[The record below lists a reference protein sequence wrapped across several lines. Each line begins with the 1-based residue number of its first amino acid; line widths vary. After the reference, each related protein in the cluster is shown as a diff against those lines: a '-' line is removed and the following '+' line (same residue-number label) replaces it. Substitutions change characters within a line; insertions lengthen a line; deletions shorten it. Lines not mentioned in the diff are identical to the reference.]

1 MTALPVTSSPQTD
14 AMTMNTAPAKYQRFT
29 PLQRAARYLVYVIML
44 ASLFASLRTVEV
56 IPEFLYDAP
65 TQMADMF
72 ERMWPLDIAAYP
84 GTIHQALM
92 ETLNIATLGTLLC
105 LILAVPLALLNARN
119 VMPSRIVNWLAQ
131 TCLVT
136 SRSVNSLVWALLF
149 VAVFGPGTIAGVLA
163 VALRSVGFV
172 GKLLAEA
179 LEEINMGSIEA
190 LKATGASMPSILVKG
205 YWPQVVPAFFS
216 IVLFRWDINV
226 RESAVLGLVGA
237 GGIGVVLNDAMNL
250 FQWQLV
256 ATILVSILVV
266 VLLAE
271 WVVVRVRKKLI

>member
-1 MTALPVTSSPQTD
+1 MMTSLSLADKPSVP
-14 AMTMNTAPAKYQRFT
+14 NTPPKYQRFT
-29 PLQRAARYLVYVIML
+29 PLQRAARYLVYLIML
-44 ASLFASLRTVEV
+44 ASLIASVRTVEV

-65 TQMADMF
+65 TQMLDMF
-72 ERMWPLDIAAYP
+72 ERMWPLDVAAYP
-84 GTIHQALM
+84 TSIHHALM

-105 LILAVPLALLNARN
+105 LIMAIPLALLNARN
-119 VMPSRIVNWLAQ
+119 VVHSRILNWIAQ
-131 TCLVT
+131 VFLVT

-149 VAVFGPGTIAGVLA
+149 VAIFGPGIIAGVLA

-190 LKATGASMPSILVKG
+190 LRATGASMPSILVKG